1 MSKPENSIVLFEPGN
16 PVAKTIDNFQLT
28 KVSPHQMQH
37 YGLSGEGMA
46 RKAHSLAQTASKEE
60 GLKGGAAGVGA
71 GLLTVGTIA
80 VVFSAPVTLP
90 VLALGAVI
98 GGIFGFLPKNK

>member
-1 MSKPENSIVLFEPGN
+1 MSKPTNSIVLFEPGN
-16 PVAKTIDNFQLT
+16 AIAKTINTVQHT
-28 KVSPHQMQH
+28 EVSPHQMQN
-37 YGLSGEGMA
+37 YGLSGESMA

-60 GLKGGAAGVGA
+60 GLKGGAAGAGA
-71 GLLTVGTIA
+71 GLLAVGALATVI
-80 VVFSAPVTLP
+80 SAPVTLP